1 LTVVDS
7 TEYPLVWLIAGEP
20 SGDILGARLMAA
32 LKQITAGNIRIE
44 GIGGDAM
51 AGEGL
56 NSRFPISDIAVMG
69 LVEIIPRLPLIKRRM
84 RETVEQILI
93 EQPVLVVSIDA
104 PGFCYDIWKGLRGS
118 GIGLVHYVAPTVW
131 AWRPDRAK
139 KFAAELDHLMT
150 LLPFEPSFFIKEGLP
165 ATFVGHSVLEG
176 GASDGNGAAFRQQQS
191 ISEEVPVICVL
202 PGSRGGELTRLSRIF
217 EAAAKSVFEQYP
229 DAVFVFPT
237 VSYMKPRVEEIARSW
252 PGRTV
257 VVGGVREKFDAMAA
271 SNAAMAASGTVS
283 LELALAKVPHIV
295 AYRMNALTV
304 AIVRMF
310 HGINQKYINL
320 INILLDQEVVPEF
333 VQKKCTAA
341 NIAAELSALM
351 VDEARQKKQ
360 RDAFSEATRMLAPSG
375 GSPSMAAAE
384 IVVELLNYPT
394 EIKND
399 RR

>member
-1 LTVVDS
+1 LTVADS
-7 TEYPLVWLIAGEP
+7 TKYPLVWLIAGEP
-20 SGDILGARLMAA
+20 SGDILGARLMVA

-44 GIGGDAM
+44 GIGGEAM

-56 NSRFPISDIAVMG
+56 TSRFPISNIAVMG

-84 RETVEQILI
+84 RQTIDQILT

-139 KFAAELDHLMT
+139 KFAAVLDHLMT
-150 LLPFEPSFFIKEGLP
+150 LLPFEPPFFQKEGLA
-165 ATFVGHSVLEG
+165 ATFVGHPVLEG
-176 GASDGNGAAFRQQQS
+176 GAQDGDGAAFRYQHS
-191 ISEEVPVICVL
+191 IAEEATVICVL
-202 PGSRGGELTRLSRIF
+202 PGSRGGELKRLGWIF
-217 EAAAKSVFEQYP
+217 ESAARSVIEQYP

-237 VSYMKPRVEEIARSW
+237 VSYMKQRVEALARSW

-257 VVGGVREKFDAMAA
+257 VVGGVMEKFDAMAA

-283 LELALAKVPHIV
+283 LELALAKVPHVV
-295 AYRMNALTV
+295 AYKMNVLTI
-304 AIVRMF
+304 AIVRML

-320 INILLDQEVVPEF
+320 INILLEREVVPEF

-341 NIAAELSALM
+341 NIAAELTALM
-351 VDEARQKKQ
+351 GDEAQQQKQ
-360 RDAFSEATRMLAPSG
+360 RDAFSEGIQMLSPAGGLPSKV
-375 GSPSMAAAE
+375 AAE
-384 IVVELLNYPT
+384 IVVELLNDPT
-394 EIKND
+394 KIKND